1 MTERERMDKGLVYD
15 CSSAEIM
22 TEQTKHVGYMKEYN
36 ALGLGNEKRM
46 EELLHIMLAEVG
58 ENTYIQPRFMLI
70 GAVIMCIWANGFM
83 LILTAHSLMTEI
95 FM

>member
-36 ALGLGNEKRM
+36 TLGLGDEKRM
-46 EELLHIMLAEVG
+46 EELGVPVIARVTEVRFYAGRRIHI
-58 ENTYIQPRFMLI
+58 
-70 GAVIMCIWANGFM
+70 C
-83 LILTAHSLMTEI
+83 SLR
-95 FM
+95 